1 MHHTE
6 MPLKLLLFIDKRPSS
21 VEQIRQIR
29 HHLSQLESETP
40 LSLEVIDVS
49 EQPYMVEH
57 FKLVA
62 TPVLIKIS
70 ALGRQ
75 TLAGSDIVSQLNY
88 WWPRWQQ
95 EADSITQLLKET
107 QSANGRRSPADEDA
121 HEPSLGALDQSLD
134 QSTEIIRLS
143 DEIFQLKQ
151 TQAELED
158 QLHFKNRII
167 AMLAHDLR
175 NPLTAASIAIET
187 LELSYDPDS
196 PRQIQLKPELTA
208 QLLKSSKS
216 QIHAIDRMITEIL
229 QAAGGTSAAFKIVP
243 RELELNPLCNE
254 VIESVQRKLTDK
266 HQTIETDIPQDLPTV
281 YADANQIRRVIVNLL
296 DNAIKY
302 TPQGG
307 KIGLLVLHRTTQ
319 KVQITITD
327 TGPGIPKENQERIF
341 EDSFRLKRDQEKDG
355 YGLGLALCLRIV
367 RAHYGQIWVDSVS
380 GEGSSFHFTLPVCKT
395 SKAD

>member
-21 VEQIRQIR
+21 VNQIRQIR
-29 HHLSQLESETP
+29 HHLEQLESDKP

-62 TPVLIKIS
+62 TPVLIKLS

-75 TLAGSDIVSQLNY
+75 TLAGSDIITQIDY
-88 WWPRWQQ
+88 WWPRWKQ
-95 EADSITQLLKET
+95 EAESIAKLVKDTQSITQAPP
-107 QSANGRRSPADEDA
+107 QED
-121 HEPSLGALDQSLD
+121 GAIINPLRSLD

-143 DEIFQLKQ
+143 DEIFRLKQ

-158 QLHFKNRII
+158 QLHFKDRII

-196 PRQIQLKPELTA
+196 PRKIKLKPKLIA

-216 QIHAIDRMITEIL
+216 QVHAIDRMITEIL
-229 QAAGGTSAAFKIVP
+229 QAAGGTSADFKIVP
-243 RELELNPLCNE
+243 RELDLIPLCDE
-254 VIESVQRKLTDK
+254 VVESVKRKLLDK
-266 HQTIETDIPQDLPTV
+266 QQTIETDIPQDLPTV

-302 TPQGG
+302 TPKEG
-307 KIGLLVLHRTTQ
+307 KISLVVLHRTTQ
-319 KVQITITD
+319 KVQLTITD
-327 TGPGIPKENQERIF
+327 TGPGIPKDNQERIF

-380 GEGSSFHFTLPVCKT
+380 GEGSSFHFTLPVCT
-395 SKAD
+395 MQQPSE